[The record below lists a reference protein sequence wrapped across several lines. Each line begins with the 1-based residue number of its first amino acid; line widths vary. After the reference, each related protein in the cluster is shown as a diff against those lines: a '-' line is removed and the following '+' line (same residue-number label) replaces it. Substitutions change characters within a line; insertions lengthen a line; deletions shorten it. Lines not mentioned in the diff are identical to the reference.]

1 MEELGKAQNSDY
13 AAKSENH
20 QNRDVLFIDRL
31 HDKVIFPENHEDE
44 TA

>member
-1 MEELGKAQNSDY
+1 MEELGEAQDSDY

-20 QNRDVLFIDRL
+20 QNRDVQFIDRL
-31 HDKVIFPENHEDE
+31 HDKVIFSENHEDE